1 MSPNTPPTRAEA
13 EPASE
18 RLDSADAI
26 AALLVTLAAIAFQ
39 LPVYDRAMSL
49 LDEGHIL
56 QFADI
61 VRRGGELY
69 RDVSA
74 LALPGAFYLLA
85 LAFDLFG
92 PSVAVA
98 RWILVLEFA
107 AFAATA
113 HLMLRQMARPRVAW
127 AGVAILFVYKIW
139 AFPHWNMYSYSTTAQ
154 CLLAGALFILVRYWV
169 SERRLLLAAAGLLTG
184 FAVFCKQDYGVAGL
198 VAFNATLLLATL
210 GDPRAGR
217 PRLAALLLCLNGPA
231 LAVGALTALHFLR
244 QGLFGEMLQQTLVNH
259 LIGISTG
266 AYSGFPPIL
275 PLFERSAAFRSP
287 YGYATYVPSILST
300 VDWNLF
306 TSSAFYRKTALWD
319 DCLKLFFC
327 APYAIAL
334 VGGVRTWRHRSAL
347 RERARRTSYLQQTTL
362 LAFAAVSMLALNRPV
377 DYLHVAVL
385 YWPFPLLILL
395 WLDERAQQNPGV
407 ARIALIVALIPAIA
421 VAAYSGRLMW
431 RLHAKFDTPLQ
442 TPRAG
447 IRVTAGEAAAI
458 GSAVEYMRT
467 HTEPE
472 ERVAV
477 LPYFPLLSFLASR
490 DAPHREMYTLWPI
503 EYDPDRQRQV
513 IEALETNSADIAIY
527 HVTQF
532 VQLPRMRE
540 FAPEVFRALVDD
552 WQIDRVFTEPGWG
565 YALAGLRRSEAP
577 KPGTPLYRAGD
588 APRVYIEDA
597 RSGPRA
603 LSEAARG
610 TYLRFELWPFR
621 RVLALRPS
629 CGDRRTVLVLPA
641 VVRSGARLQTAI
653 GVDAPRWFD
662 YPPASVTYAI
672 RAVSGG
678 ERRTLFERELDPH
691 RDAHDRGW
699 LEVDLDLDRYAGR
712 HIDLEFTTRCES
724 ALSRDAA
731 MGGFELPR
739 LVNP

>member
-1 MSPNTPPTRAEA
+1 V
-13 EPASE
+13 
-18 RLDSADAI
+18 
-26 AALLVTLAAIAFQ
+26 LVAIAFQ
-39 LPVYDRAMSL
+39 LPVYDRTMSL

-69 RDVSA
+69 RDASV

-85 LAFDLFG
+85 AAFDLFG

-107 AFAATA
+107 AFAGIV
-113 HLMLRQMARPRVAW
+113 HLMLRQMAPPRVAW

-139 AFPHWNMYSYSTTAQ
+139 AFPHWHMYSYSTTAQ
-154 CLLAGALFILVRYWV
+154 CLLAGAVFLVIRYWA
-169 SERRLLLAAAGLLTG
+169 SEQRLLLGAAGLLTG
-184 FAVFCKQDYGVAGL
+184 LAVFCKQDYGVAGL
-198 VAFNATLLLATL
+198 VALNAALLLATL
-210 GDPRAGR
+210 SDPRPER
-217 PRLAALLLCLNGPA
+217 PRLAALLLRFNGPA
-231 LAVGALTALHFLR
+231 IAVGILTAIHFLR
-244 QGLFGEMLQQTLVNH
+244 QGLLGEMLQQTLVNH

-266 AYSGFPPIL
+266 GYSAFPPIL
-275 PLFERSAAFRSP
+275 PLFEQSSAFRSP
-287 YGYATYVPSILST
+287 YGYAAYAPSILFT
-300 VDWNLF
+300 VDWDLL
-306 TSSAFYRKTALWD
+306 TSSAFYRRTFLWD
-319 DCLKLFFC
+319 GCLKLFFY
-327 APYAIAL
+327 APYVIAL
-334 VGGVRTWRHRSAL
+334 VGGIRAWRRRSAL
-347 RERARRTSYLQQTTL
+347 RDLARRTVYLQQTTL
-362 LAFAAVSMLALNRPV
+362 LAFAAVAILALTRPV

-395 WLDERAQQNPGV
+395 WLDERAQRRPRA

-421 VAAYSGRLMW
+421 FAAYSGRLMW
-431 RLHAKFDTPLQ
+431 RLHAKFDTALQ

-447 IRVTAGEAAAI
+447 IRVTANEAAAI
-458 GSAVEYMRT
+458 GSAVEYLRT
-467 HTEPE
+467 HSEPGE
-472 ERVAV
+472 KVAV

-513 IEALETNSADIAIY
+513 IEALETNSADVAIY

-540 FAPEVFRALVDD
+540 FAPELFRALVDG
-552 WQIDRVFTEPGWG
+552 WQIDRVFAEPGWG

-577 KPGTPLYRAGD
+577 KPGTPLFRAGD
-588 APRVYIEDA
+588 TPRLYIEDP

-603 LSEAARG
+603 LSEAARDA
-610 TYLRFELWPFR
+610 YLRLELWPFR

-629 CGDRRTVLVLPA
+629 CGSRRSVLVLPA
-641 VVRSGARLQTAI
+641 EVRPGSRLRTAI
-653 GVDAPRWFD
+653 GVDASRWFD
-662 YPPASVTYAI
+662 YPPASVTHSI
-672 RAVSGG
+672 RVVAGG
-678 ERRTLFERELDPH
+678 ERSTLFERELDPH
-691 RDAHDRGW
+691 RDARDRGW

-712 HIDLEFTTRCES
+712 RVDVEFTTRCES